1 MNNIKKN
8 RTGLRLLGSVRGAN
22 YRRFT
27 MNKTQQNQPVY
38 KNIEP
43 RCPGKQGKKGCQDCA
58 GSNTLVGCK
67 TCMGCTYSFDVSSN
81 AFLGAYPTYGSF
93 ININP
98 IVDSSSNPPCE
109 WQYNGIVEGFSLDI
123 ADPSCSHVSISI
135 EDFRCVNANTITG
148 VYFYP
153 PVGASTG
160 AYTGTYT
167 DCCGNTIPS
176 DYQFDSTTIPPRETY
191 FATNAK
197 RMGAPYRNPI
207 AGWRKRLD
215 CCEKPCKVFY
225 STPNTPIP
233 TGGITQSTII
243 VGGRFTDIDDCGGTI
258 TNYTTTT
265 GDLQSGFI
273 ANITVELDNCCC
285 VPDGDTALIRQ
296 PSGDQLGTPQFQR
309 EEFITGQTSGQLDS
323 QLTQYIKT
331 TIQERKP
338 MIEP

>member
-1 MNNIKKN
+1 MNNIKNK

-43 RCPGKQGKKGCQDCA
+43 RCPGKQGKRGCSDCP

-98 IVDSSSNPPCE
+98 IVDSSANPPCE
-109 WQYNGIVEGFSLDI
+109 WQYNGIVEGFSLY
-123 ADPSCSHVSISI
+123 PSTGTTSGARIQISI
-135 EDFRCVNANTITG
+135 EDYRCINASAITG
-148 VYFYP
+148 VYFYA

-160 AYTGTYT
+160 VYTGTYT

-176 DYQFDSTTIPPRETY
+176 DYLFDPTTIPPTEKR

-207 AGWRKRLD
+207 AGWRKTLK
-215 CCEKPCKVFY
+215 CCEKPC
-225 STPNTPIP
+225 
-233 TGGITQSTII
+233 ITH
-243 VGGRFTDIDDCGGTI
+243 
-258 TNYTTTT
+258 Y
-265 GDLQSGFI
+265 
-273 ANITVELDNCCC
+273 
-285 VPDGDTALIRQ
+285 
-296 PSGDQLGTPQFQR
+296 
-309 EEFITGQTSGQLDS
+309 
-323 QLTQYIKT
+323 
-331 TIQERKP
+331 
-338 MIEP
+338 